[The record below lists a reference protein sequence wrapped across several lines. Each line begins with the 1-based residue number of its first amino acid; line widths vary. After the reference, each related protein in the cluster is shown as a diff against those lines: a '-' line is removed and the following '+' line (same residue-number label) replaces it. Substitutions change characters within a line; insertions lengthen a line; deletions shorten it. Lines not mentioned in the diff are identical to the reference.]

1 MPLFREVS
9 VFWCAM
15 VLLADFAISS
25 AEIEL
30 PALGSAVRSSLI
42 AGLAASGLALWMFN
56 NHRVKSAQLYFEE
69 LAPEVITSLGIGPLP
84 QHSPSTSF
92 LG

>member
-1 MPLFREVS
+1 
-9 VFWCAM
+9 M
-15 VLLADFAISS
+15 VLLAAFAIPS

-56 NHRVKSAQLYFEE
+56 NHRVKSA
-69 LAPEVITSLGIGPLP
+69 
-84 QHSPSTSF
+84 
-92 LG
+92 